1 MPFRDPKA
9 KTEYQRSYM
18 RRWRARQ
25 RGETP
30 PVSPADAP
38 VSPPGGSVSPRTLLK
53 QERVRIL
60 APEDAPIS
68 WQDYFPPEWTPAQCE
83 RRREILRKDF
93 IRRRR

>member
-38 VSPPGGSVSPRTLLK
+38 VSPSGAPEKPRTLLK
-53 QERVRIL
+53 HQKVRIL
-60 APEDAPIS
+60 APEEAPIS
-68 WQDYFPPEWTPAQCE
+68 WLDYFPGEWTPEQCE